1 MERILPGKGRKK
13 MGNPIERLKK
23 FLQEF
28 FFGIAYLEIEQ
39 TVRNEK
45 LARLD
50 LILLLSFGDFLGVP
64 VFPPYYSLRLLPH
77 LFPAVDSW
85 KKRMLRERDLT
96 EIKSL

>member
-1 MERILPGKGRKK
+1 MA
-13 MGNPIERLKK
+13 NPIEGLKK
-23 FLQEF
+23 FLRDF

-39 TVRNEK
+39 TVRHEK
-45 LARLD
+45 LARLN

-64 VFPPYYSLRLLPH
+64 VFPPYYSLRLLPY
-77 LFPAVDSW
+77 LVPAMDSW